1 MDANFNNFNYNAND
15 ENRQNGFTLPDQQQ
29 IQPEYTAPQPEK
41 KKRGGKFLK
50 AAAIVAAVALVA
62 GGSGFGGAY
71 IASNL
76 FTPITAASPSGTADG
91 GRLNATYNIEEEK
104 PSENSGTAD
113 GNVDSAL
120 NAISDSV
127 NRGIAVKTYP
137 TNVIPTGPNGEYTAS
152 ELYEAVN
159 DTIVLIKVYTDN
171 NINSRSYDYYDYY
184 FGFGEKPEE
193 SKKNNEPVYSGY
205 GSGIVF
211 TDDGYILTN
220 AHVVDGASKLVVEV
234 NDYDEAGKTYEY
246 EADVIGADTSS
257 DIAVIKIKR
266 DEPFIAA
273 KIGDSDSLKVG
284 QSIGVIGNPG
294 IDADI
299 MFSHT
304 LTTGIVSGLDVECL
318 ADNGYSLSLIQTDAA
333 INSGNSGGG
342 MFDMYGNVV
351 GVVNSKIIATTYE
364 GIGFALTINEAKPI
378 MQDLLTYG
386 YVKSRP
392 VLGITTVELTEY
404 RAELYGAKL
413 SKGLLVTALNEGAPV
428 EKSGLKIADIITKI
442 NGKNVESVRD
452 VQTIIG
458 KFRIGDKVTATVARV
473 NGLGGVDSIDVDI
486 ELTESLSK

>member
-1 MDANFNNFNYNAND
+1 KPA
-15 ENRQNGFTLPDQQQ
+15 
-29 IQPEYTAPQPEK
+29 EK
-41 KKRGGKFLK
+41 S
-50 AAAIVAAVALVA
+50 
-62 GGSGFGGAY
+62 GSA
-71 IASNL
+71 
-76 FTPITAASPSGTADG
+76 
-91 GRLNATYNIEEEK
+91 E
-104 PSENSGTAD
+104 
-113 GNVDSAL
+113 GNVDAAL
-120 NAISDSV
+120 DAISGSL
-127 NRGIAVKTYP
+127 NRGISIKTYP
-137 TNVIPTGPNGEYTAS
+137 TKVIPTGANGEYTAS

-159 DTIVLIKVYTDN
+159 DTIVLIKVYTDIN
-171 NINSRSYDYYDYY
+171 LNSRSYDYYDYY

-193 SKKNNEPVYSGY
+193 SKKSSEPVYSGY

-220 AHVVDGASKLVVEV
+220 AHVVDGAAKLVVEV

-246 EADVIGADTSS
+246 DAEVIGADTSS

-273 KIGDSDSLKVG
+273 TIGDSDSLKVG

-294 IDADI
+294 VNADI

-304 LTTGIVSGLDVECL
+304 MTTGIVSGLDVEGL
-318 ADNGYSLSLIQTDAA
+318 ADNCYSLSLIQTDAA
-333 INSGNSGGG
+333 ITSGNSGGG

-413 SKGLLVTALNEGAPV
+413 SKGLLVTAMNDGAPV

-442 NGKNVESVRD
+442 NGKNVETVRD

-458 KFRIGDKVTATVARV
+458 KLRIGDKVTATVARV
-473 NGLGGVDSIDVDI
+473 NGIGGVDSIDVDI
-486 ELTESLSK
+486 ELTESQSK